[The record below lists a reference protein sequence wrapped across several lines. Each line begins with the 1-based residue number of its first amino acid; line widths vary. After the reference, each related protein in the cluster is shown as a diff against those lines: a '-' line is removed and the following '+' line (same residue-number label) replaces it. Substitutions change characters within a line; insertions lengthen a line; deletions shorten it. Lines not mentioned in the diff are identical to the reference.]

1 MKICILTTGHSPTD
15 SRIFHK
21 EAKSLLKKYKD
32 ITIVAPYERGIH
44 EIDGI
49 KVVGITKPKNLKD
62 RFLILEEL
70 IDRAIEEKADIY
82 HFHDFEI
89 IYKAKKIKKKLPN
102 CKIIYDVHEHYP
114 DMANMSNKIPKVIRP
129 LSTFFVDKT
138 ELIISRGFDYI
149 ITADEAVEKRF
160 KVVNKNVEVIHNF
173 TQFIP
178 EKKYE
183 VEKKYD
189 MIYQGGIT
197 IERGALQILK
207 TVNII
212 KNKYNY
218 KDIKMIFVGP
228 FGYDKCEDI
237 LKEYIKDNNLEKN
250 IKFTGKVKHA
260 MVREYMYKSKIGLVT
275 LLPLPKYF
283 KNIPTKQFEYMSCGI
298 PVIGSYMPP
307 IKDYITAYNSGLV
320 VNPEDENELAENVIH
335 LLKDDKLRDEMGN
348 NGIYSIKEKFNWKKE
363 EEKLWKIYEE
373 LCNREA

>member
-1 MKICILTTGHSPTD
+1 MKICILTTGHSPID

-32 ITIVAPYERGIH
+32 ITIIAPYEKGVH
-44 EIDGI
+44 TIDGI

-62 RFLILEEL
+62 RFLILDEL
-70 IDRAIEEKADIY
+70 INRAVEEKADIY

-89 IYKAKKIKKKLPN
+89 IYKAQKIKKKLPN

-114 DMANMSNKIPKVIRP
+114 DMASMSNKVPKFIKP

-138 ELIISRGFDYI
+138 ELMISKKFDYI
-149 ITADEAVEKRF
+149 ITADEAVQRRF

-178 EKKYE
+178 KKISGI
-183 VEKKYD
+183 EKKYD
-189 MIYQGGIT
+189 LIYQGGIT

-207 TVNII
+207 TLNII
-212 KNKYNY
+212 KSKYDY

-228 FGYDKCEDI
+228 FGYDKCEGI
-237 LKEYIKDNNLEKN
+237 LRKYIKENGLENNVE
-250 IKFTGKVKHA
+250 FTGKVKHDT
-260 MVREYMYKSKIGLVT
+260 VREYMYKSKIGLVT

-320 VNPEDENELAENVIH
+320 VNPEDENELAENVMH
-335 LLKDDKLRDEMGN
+335 LLKDDKLREKMGN
-348 NGIYSIKEKFNWKKE
+348 NGIYAIEEQFNWSKE
-363 EEKLWKIYEE
+363 EEKLWRIYRE
-373 LCNREA
+373 LCDNRA